1 MEKVK
6 ILWVDDEIELL
17 KPHILFL
24 ERKGYILST
33 ANNGE
38 DAIDMI
44 DNEAYDIIFLDE
56 NMPGISGL
64 ETLSL
69 IYENHNI
76 PVVMITKSEEEYI
89 MEEALGS
96 KISDYLIKPVNPH
109 QILLSLKK
117 NLDTKRLVNEK
128 VTSNYQ
134 KEFREISMALLDVR
148 SIKEWIEI
156 YQKLVHW
163 EVELDKI
170 DASGMLEILEMQKN
184 EANSQFFKYVKS
196 HYKSWLKDGDETPI
210 LSHTLMKEKVFP
222 NLSNDKSNFF
232 LLIDN
237 LRYDQWKILQPI
249 IEQWFTIDE
258 ESTFC
263 SILPTA
269 TQYSRNS
276 IFSGLTPLDIS
287 KRFPHLWKND
297 HEEGGKNLHE
307 KEFLEDQMQRLG
319 MAKNKMVYHKVV
331 KQQYG
336 EKLVQQFNN
345 LLQNDLNVIVY
356 NFVDMLSHSK
366 TDMDMI
372 RELAGNDKSYR
383 ALTKTWFENSSLSE
397 MLKKIADSGCYL
409 FLTTDHGTI
418 NVGVPSK
425 VIGDRETSANLRY
438 KSGRRLQYKVKDVM
452 VMENPEEYFLP
463 AVNLTTSYIF
473 AKENLY
479 LTYPNNYNHF
489 VKYYRDT
496 YQHGG
501 VSMEEMICPFIRLSP
516 R

>member
-24 ERKGYILST
+24 ERKGYVLST

-38 DAIDMI
+38 DALDMI
-44 DNEAYDIIFLDE
+44 DNEVYDIIFLDE

-148 SIKEWIEI
+148 SLKEWVEI

-184 EANSQFFKYVKS
+184 EANSQFFKYVK
-196 HYKSWLKDGDETPI
+196 
-210 LSHTLMKEKVFP
+210 V
-222 NLSNDKSNFF
+222 
-232 LLIDN
+232 
-237 LRYDQWKILQPI
+237 
-249 IEQWFTIDE
+249 
-258 ESTFC
+258 
-263 SILPTA
+263 
-269 TQYSRNS
+269 
-276 IFSGLTPLDIS
+276 
-287 KRFPHLWKND
+287 
-297 HEEGGKNLHE
+297 
-307 KEFLEDQMQRLG
+307 
-319 MAKNKMVYHKVV
+319 
-331 KQQYG
+331 
-336 EKLVQQFNN
+336 
-345 LLQNDLNVIVY
+345 
-356 NFVDMLSHSK
+356 
-366 TDMDMI
+366 
-372 RELAGNDKSYR
+372 
-383 ALTKTWFENSSLSE
+383 SL
-397 MLKKIADSGCYL
+397 
-409 FLTTDHGTI
+409 
-418 NVGVPSK
+418 
-425 VIGDRETSANLRY
+425 
-438 KSGRRLQYKVKDVM
+438 
-452 VMENPEEYFLP
+452 
-463 AVNLTTSYIF
+463 
-473 AKENLY
+473 
-479 LTYPNNYNHF
+479 
-489 VKYYRDT
+489 
-496 YQHGG
+496 
-501 VSMEEMICPFIRLSP
+501 
-516 R
+516 